1 MKFIEIYRV
10 KNWYYYLGFV
20 LMGFLSV
27 SSFNLELLMLLFLGS
42 FLLAYSFSLNDFC
55 DEGKKAYFIFPLIL
69 SILFLPLL
77 NFSQIFLSVF
87 FLFIVTIYSA
97 KPVRLKA
104 KPFFSS
110 LCNGV
115 GFSMLFLLGHS
126 TKAFDFVAFLLFLLF
141 FSFNMVAQFIHEV
154 VDLKDD
160 KKNKIITTAVFL
172 GQKSMKK
179 LCCFFLLLSFLV
191 SLYLFCLNIVSP
203 FFVFVT
209 LLFAFF
215 FMYRIFTSKIDKRLR
230 EEYKFFGL
238 FLGLIYLI
246 LIVYR

>member
-1 MKFIEIYRV
+1 
-10 KNWYYYLGFV
+10 
-20 LMGFLSV
+20 MGFLSV
-27 SSFNLELLMLLFLGS
+27 SSFNLELLILLFLGS
-42 FLLAYSFSLNDFC
+42 FLLAYSFSFNDFC

-77 NFSQIFLSVF
+77 NFSQIFLTVF
-87 FLFIVTIYSA
+87 FLLIVTIYSA
-97 KPVRLKA
+97 KQVRLKA

-115 GFSMLFLLGHS
+115 GFSILFLLGYS
-126 TKAFDFVAFLLFLLF
+126 TKAFDFVVFLLFLLF
-141 FSFNMVAQFIHEV
+141 FSFNIVAQFIHEV
-154 VDLKDD
+154 VDLKYD

-179 LCCFFLLLSFLV
+179 LCYFFLLLSFLV
-191 SLYLFCLNIVSP
+191 SLYLFYINSVSY

-209 LLFAFF
+209 LYFSFF

-238 FLGLIYLI
+238 VLGLIYLI